1 MESDDTTG
9 TSDTQRLIDTV
20 VAGDGSTFV
29 RADDVATTALDLA
42 DRLDADLVE
51 GQSALAPAIAER
63 EQILA
68 DRVAAHTALELTAR
82 ADASGDEHV
91 VTDVDTLRRLVE
103 RIDTADR
110 LVAASHE
117 AAQSRVMAVSDLAV
131 HPTSIRAAADDVLE
145 ARAALEARRAEVDG
159 IDRTDEVGATGE
171 SDRDGDVDR
180 PVDELSS
187 TPDLDTASD
196 PGEPRQFDGWRL
208 TDAGALRTPAL
219 VVAVALVIGVLTLVL
234 TGSPLAL
241 VIPGL
246 AVCWVVV
253 LVVRQRD
260 DAYDAELAS
269 RNLANVTRLTDQA
282 YGGVDAVA
290 RAAADVEDPERQ
302 RAEQAVLE
310 AENRLAFAEASWRSL
325 VGPDAEVDD
334 VESVLQAHD
343 ARYRLGDHAVQELPA
358 VRTADAHRRRLVAQ
372 WKVAWWALDRPVPP
386 VAEAA
391 GALAALEGEGR
402 TTITIRTRPANGLS
416 AEEQERLDELAA
428 GRSDDELR
436 AAAAVTIA
444 PVVIADE
451 EGGIDE
457 EQFRAATAHLPDDV
471 RVVVV
476 VPAA

>member
-1 MESDDTTG
+1 MESDDTTD
-9 TSDTQRLIDTV
+9 TSDTQRLIDAV
-20 VAGDGSTFV
+20 VADDGSTFV

-51 GQSALAPAIAER
+51 GASALAPVIAER
-63 EQILA
+63 EQVLA

-82 ADASGDEHV
+82 SDASGDEHV
-91 VTDVDTLRRLVE
+91 VTDVETLRRLVE
-103 RIDTADR
+103 RIDIADR

-117 AAQSRVMAVSDLAV
+117 AAQSRAMAVSDLAV

-145 ARAALEARRAEVDG
+145 ARAALEARRTAVAEL
-159 IDRTDEVGATGE
+159 DRADASDEP
-171 SDRDGDVDR
+171 DRDGDADR
-180 PVDELSS
+180 PDDETSS
-187 TPDLDTASD
+187 TPALDAEASD
-196 PGEPRQFDGWRL
+196 PDEPRQFDGWQL

-219 VVAVALVIGVLTLVL
+219 VVAVALVIGVLALVL

-290 RAAADVEDPERQ
+290 RAASDVEDPERQ
-302 RAEQAVLE
+302 RAQQAVLE

-334 VESVLQAHD
+334 VESVLMAND
-343 ARYRLGDHAVQELPA
+343 ARYGLGDHAVQELPA

-386 VAEAA
+386 VEEAD
-391 GALAALEGEGR
+391 GALTALAGEGR
-402 TTITIRTRPANGLS
+402 TTITIPTRPANGLS
-416 AEEQERLDELAA
+416 VGEQERLDELAA

-436 AAAAVTIA
+436 AAAAATVA

-451 EGGIDE
+451 DGGIGE

-476 VPAA
+476 VPAE